1 MDNLR
6 GALLMILAMLGFSA
20 EDAFI
25 KTITQTVPLGQ
36 VLIYMG
42 AAGGFLF
49 AILANRAGYCIW
61 SRAFFH
67 PMILFRNAGEVVGTS
82 AFVMA
87 LTLIP
92 LSLASALL
100 QANPIFVALG
110 AILFFGERVGWR
122 RWMAIGAGLTGVLI
136 ILRPWAN
143 AFDPGAV
150 VAIIAALGLSVRD
163 LGSRHQPRSVH
174 PLQTSTWGFMLL
186 VPIGAV
192 MLSISGGAVRLNGT
206 EMAMIAG
213 AVALAMIGYHAL
225 TLAMQAG
232 EVGFVTPFR
241 YVRLVFGILMGWAL
255 FAERP
260 DGWMLTGA
268 AIVVGAGLY
277 TLIRERRLMARAPFQ
292 SEVSRVMTPPKDT

>member
-6 GALLMILAMLGFSA
+6 GALLMMLAMLGFSA

-82 AFVMA
+82 AFVTA

-92 LSLASALL
+92 LAMASALL

-122 RWMAIGAGLTGVLI
+122 RWLAIGAGLAGVLI
-136 ILRPWAN
+136 ILRPWSAG
-143 AFDPGAV
+143 FEPE
-150 VAIIAALGLSVRD
+150 AIIAIVAALGLSVRD

-174 PLQTSTWGFMLL
+174 PLQTSTWGFLLL

-192 MLSISGGAVRLNGT
+192 MLSVSGGTVRLNGT
-206 EMAMIAG
+206 EAALIAG

-241 YVRLVFGILMGWAL
+241 YVRLVFGITMGWAL
-255 FAERP
+255 FGERP

-292 SEVSRVMTPPKDT
+292 SEVSPVMTPPNDT